1 LAIALFLTINL
12 KCDRHSSNLWKSTDL
27 ENGITI
33 ITLRQSVIIE
43 PLRLT
48 TILFLMTCLSF
59 DWDKQKNL
67 TNQKKHGVSFQSKR
81 VSTISRLVLMK
92 PEYDLANMKSRP
104 NPFAQQLKQQ
114 VTLPLRIDVI
124 NFFEKKAK
132 EKGISYQEL
141 IDLYLQDCV
150 TNDRELSF

>member
-1 LAIALFLTINL
+1 M
-12 KCDRHSSNLWKSTDL
+12 KS
-27 ENGITI
+27 
-33 ITLRQSVIIE
+33 
-43 PLRLT
+43 
-48 TILFLMTCLSF
+48 
-59 DWDKQKNL
+59 
-67 TNQKKHGVSFQSKR
+67 
-81 VSTISRLVLMK
+81 
-92 PEYDLANMKSRP
+92 EYDLANMKSRP
-104 NPFAQQLKQQ
+104 NPFAQQLKRQ

>member
-1 LAIALFLTINL
+1 M
-12 KCDRHSSNLWKSTDL
+12 KS
-27 ENGITI
+27 
-33 ITLRQSVIIE
+33 
-43 PLRLT
+43 
-48 TILFLMTCLSF
+48 
-59 DWDKQKNL
+59 
-67 TNQKKHGVSFQSKR
+67 
-81 VSTISRLVLMK
+81 
-92 PEYDLANMKSRP
+92 EYDLANMKSRP

-150 TNDRELSF
+150 KNDRELSF

>member
-1 LAIALFLTINL
+1 M
-12 KCDRHSSNLWKSTDL
+12 KS
-27 ENGITI
+27 
-33 ITLRQSVIIE
+33 
-43 PLRLT
+43 
-48 TILFLMTCLSF
+48 
-59 DWDKQKNL
+59 
-67 TNQKKHGVSFQSKR
+67 
-81 VSTISRLVLMK
+81 
-92 PEYDLANMKSRP
+92 EYDLANMKSRP
-104 NPFAQQLKQQ
+104 NPFAQQLKQH

>member
-1 LAIALFLTINL
+1 M
-12 KCDRHSSNLWKSTDL
+12 KS
-27 ENGITI
+27 
-33 ITLRQSVIIE
+33 
-43 PLRLT
+43 
-48 TILFLMTCLSF
+48 
-59 DWDKQKNL
+59 
-67 TNQKKHGVSFQSKR
+67 
-81 VSTISRLVLMK
+81 
-92 PEYDLANMKSRP
+92 EYDLANMKSRP

-124 NFFEKKAK
+124 DFFEKKAK